1 MTPWLVLSK
10 YSPSLRECNGAGA
23 CCARVGPGGRRRGP
37 VSAEDPAAR
46 PVRAS
51 RWTVL
56 VAFSLLVACTQ
67 LLWLTFAA
75 VTDQTS
81 AALHVSN
88 GAVGDLAV
96 VNPLLFVL
104 LAIPAGRWLDRH
116 FAAALTAGAAL
127 TAAGSLLRVIDTHS
141 FGWLLA
147 GQLVV
152 SAGQPLVL
160 NASTKVAA
168 RYFPSGERTAAI
180 SVASAA
186 QFVGILAAAL
196 TSGPLVSGGGLTLLL
211 TVHAGVT
218 MAAALAVAAAV
229 RVPAAFP
236 AEAPAHESLSWLR
249 RDRLMWKLAGLLF
262 IGVGVFNAIA
272 TWLDSILTKFG
283 HESLSGP
290 FIALTTV
297 AGIAGAAVLPGFV
310 TARGRRGDM
319 LLAATV
325 TTAVVF
331 ALLALAHAPA
341 VFGVALAVEGFVL
354 LACLPVA
361 LEWSE
366 VHVGPARAG
375 TATGAL
381 LLAGNLGGV
390 VLVLVVQAVVGNPYA
405 ALLVMSATA
414 LPGIFIA
421 LRLPAATPVPA
432 DNPVPARG
440 PVS

>member
-1 MTPWLVLSK
+1 MPDTGAVIDDVTP
-10 YSPSLRECNGAGA
+10 RFGA
-23 CCARVGPGGRRRGP
+23 
-37 VSAEDPAAR
+37 
-46 PVRAS
+46 VRAS

-56 VAFSLLVACTQ
+56 VAFALLIACTQ

-88 GAVGDLAV
+88 GVVGDLAV
-96 VNPLLFVL
+96 VNPLLFVV
-104 LAIPAGRWLDRH
+104 LAIPAGRWMDRN
-116 FAAALTAGAAL
+116 FGAAL
-127 TAAGSLLRVIDTHS
+127 AAGAVLTAVGSLVRVVDSSS
-141 FGWLLA
+141 FAWVLA
-147 GQLVV
+147 GQLIV

-168 RYFPSGERTAAI
+168 RYFPEGERTAAI

-186 QFVGILAAAL
+186 QFAGILLAAL
-196 TSGPLVSGGGLTLLL
+196 TSGPLVSAGGLKLLL

-218 MAAALAVAAAV
+218 VAVAVAMLVAL
-229 RVPAAFP
+229 RLPAAFP
-236 AEAPAHESLSWLR
+236 VEAPAHESLGWLR
-249 RDRLMWKLAGLLF
+249 QDRLMWKLAGLLF

-290 FIALTTV
+290 LIGLTTV
-297 AGIAGAAVLPGFV
+297 AGIAGAAVLPGIV
-310 TARGRRGDM
+310 TKRDKRRGM
-319 LLAATV
+319 LVAATV
-325 TTAVVF
+325 TTTAVF
-331 ALLALAHAPA
+331 AVLAVAHVPVIFGLL
-341 VFGVALAVEGFVL
+341 LAVEGFVL

-390 VLVLVVQAVVGNPYA
+390 LLVLLVQAVIGNPYA
-405 ALLVMSATA
+405 ALLMMSVTA
-414 LPGIFIA
+414 VPGIVIAMRLPGVTRA
-421 LRLPAATPVPA
+421 PAAASSPTVNDPVA
-432 DNPVPARG
+432 
-440 PVS
+440 

>member
-1 MTPWLVLSK
+1 M
-10 YSPSLRECNGAGA
+10 
-23 CCARVGPGGRRRGP
+23 
-37 VSAEDPAAR
+37 SAEVPAAW

-56 VAFSLLVACTQ
+56 VAFGLLVACTQ

-81 AALHVSN
+81 AALHVSQ

-116 FAAALTAGAAL
+116 FGAALTAGAVL
-127 TAAGSLLRVIDTHS
+127 TSAGALLRVVDTHS

-168 RYFPSGERTAAI
+168 RYFPERERTAAI

-196 TSGPLVSGGGLTLLL
+196 TSGPLVSAGGLTLLL
-211 TVHAGVT
+211 TVHAAMTV
-218 MAAALAVAAAV
+218 AVAVAVVAAL
-229 RVPAAFP
+229 RLPAAFP
-236 AEAPAHESLSWLR
+236 VQAPPHESLSWLR
-249 RDRLMWKLAGLLF
+249 HDRLLWKLAGLLF
-262 IGVGVFNAIA
+262 IGVGIFNAIA

-283 HESLSGP
+283 HGGLSGP
-290 FIALTTV
+290 LIALTTV
-297 AGIAGAAVLPGFV
+297 AGIAGAAVLPGIA
-310 TARGRRGDM
+310 TARDWRRGM
-319 LLAATV
+319 LLVAVV

-331 ALLALAHAPA
+331 ALLALVHAPVA
-341 VFGVALAVEGFVL
+341 FWVALAVEGFVL
-354 LACLPVA
+354 LACLPVT

-375 TATGAL
+375 TAVGAL

-390 VLVLVVQAVVGNPYA
+390 VLVLLVQAVVGSPDV
-405 ALLVMSATA
+405 ALLVMAATA
-414 LPGIFIA
+414 LPGIAVA
-421 LRLPAATPVPA
+421 LRLPGAVPDRA
-432 DNPVPARG
+432 LQDPAPARG

>member
-1 MTPWLVLSK
+1 MD
-10 YSPSLRECNGAGA
+10 
-23 CCARVGPGGRRRGP
+23 
-37 VSAEDPAAR
+37 AEAPQAR

-51 RWTVL
+51 RWTIL

-75 VTDQTS
+75 VTDQTGT
-81 AALHVSN
+81 ALHVSS

-96 VNPLLFVL
+96 VNPLLFVV

-127 TAAGSLLRVIDTHS
+127 TAAGALLRVVDTRS

-147 GQLVV
+147 GQLVI

-168 RYFPSGERTAAI
+168 RYFPGGERTMAI

-196 TSGPLVSGGGLTLLL
+196 TSGPLVSAGGLTLLL

-218 MAAALAVAAAV
+218 VAIAVAMVATV
-229 RVPAAFP
+229 RLPAAFP
-236 AEAPAHESLSWLR
+236 AQAPAHESLAWLR
-249 RDRLMWKLAGLLF
+249 RDRLLWKLAGLLF
-262 IGVGVFNAIA
+262 IGVGIFNAVA

-283 HESLSGP
+283 HGGLSGP
-290 FIALTTV
+290 LIALTTA
-297 AGIAGAAVLPGFV
+297 AGIAGAAVLPGIV
-310 TARGRRGDM
+310 TARDRRRGM
-319 LLAATV
+319 LVAATV

-390 VLVLVVQAVVGNPYA
+390 VLVLVVQAVVGSPYA
-405 ALLVMSATA
+405 ALLVMAAAA
-414 LPGIFIA
+414 LPGIVIA
-421 LRLPAATPVPA
+421 LRLPGAQQAPGLQ
-432 DNPVPARG
+432 D
-440 PVS
+440 PVSAQAPIS

>member
-1 MTPWLVLSK
+1 MT
-10 YSPSLRECNGAGA
+10 
-23 CCARVGPGGRRRGP
+23 
-37 VSAEDPAAR
+37 AEPAAAS
-46 PVRAS
+46 PVRAG

-56 VAFSLLVACTQ
+56 VSFSLLVACTQ

-81 AALHVSN
+81 AALHVSS

-127 TAAGSLLRVIDTHS
+127 TATGALLRVIDTHS

-147 GQLVV
+147 GQVV
-152 SAGQPLVL
+152 ISAGQPLVL

-168 RYFPSGERTAAI
+168 RYFPAAERTTAI

-196 TSGPLVSGGGLTLLL
+196 TSGPLVSAGGLTLLL
-211 TVHAGVT
+211 TVHAAVT
-218 MAAALAVAAAV
+218 VAVAVVVAV
-229 RVPAAFP
+229 TARLPAAFP
-236 AEAPAHESLSWLR
+236 AQAPARESLGWLR
-249 RDRLMWKLAGLLF
+249 RDQLMWKLAGLLF

-283 HESLSGP
+283 HGGLSGP
-290 FIALTTV
+290 LIALTTV
-297 AGIAGAAVLPGFV
+297 AGIAGAAVLPGLV
-310 TARGRRGDM
+310 TRRDRRRGM
-319 LLAATV
+319 LVVATV
-325 TTAVVF
+325 TTTIVF
-331 ALLALAHAPA
+331 ALLAVVHAPV

-366 VHVGPARAG
+366 VHVGPARAA

-390 VLVLVVQAVVGNPYA
+390 VLVLVVQAVVGSPYA
-405 ALLVMSATA
+405 ALLVMAATA
-414 LPGIFIA
+414 VPGIVVA
-421 LRLPAATPVPA
+421 LRLPDAAPA
-432 DNPVPARG
+432 PAAQDSSA
-440 PVS
+440 PAA

>member
-1 MTPWLVLSK
+1 MD
-10 YSPSLRECNGAGA
+10 
-23 CCARVGPGGRRRGP
+23 
-37 VSAEDPAAR
+37 AEAPQAR
-46 PVRAS
+46 PVGAS
-51 RWTVL
+51 RWTIL

-75 VTDQTS
+75 VTDQTGT
-81 AALHVSN
+81 ALHVSS

-96 VNPLLFVL
+96 VNPLLFVV

-127 TAAGSLLRVIDTHS
+127 TAAGALLRVVDTRS

-147 GQLVV
+147 GQLVI

-168 RYFPSGERTAAI
+168 RYFPGGERTMAI

-196 TSGPLVSGGGLTLLL
+196 TSGPLVSAGGLTLLL

-218 MAAALAVAAAV
+218 VAIAVAMVATV
-229 RVPAAFP
+229 RLPAAFP
-236 AEAPAHESLSWLR
+236 AQAPAHESLGWLR
-249 RDRLMWKLAGLLF
+249 RDRLLWKLAGLLF
-262 IGVGVFNAIA
+262 IGVGIFNAVA

-283 HESLSGP
+283 HGGLSGP
-290 FIALTTV
+290 LIALTTV
-297 AGIAGAAVLPGFV
+297 AGIAGAAVLPGIV
-310 TARGRRGDM
+310 TARDRRRGM
-319 LLAATV
+319 LVAATV

-390 VLVLVVQAVVGNPYA
+390 VLVLVVQAVVGSPYA
-405 ALLVMSATA
+405 ALLVMAAAA
-414 LPGIFIA
+414 LPGIVIA
-421 LRLPAATPVPA
+421 LRLPGAQQATGLQ
-432 DNPVPARG
+432 D
-440 PVS
+440 PVSAQAPIS

>member
-1 MTPWLVLSK
+1 MT
-10 YSPSLRECNGAGA
+10 
-23 CCARVGPGGRRRGP
+23 
-37 VSAEDPAAR
+37 AEDPAAR

-56 VAFSLLVACTQ
+56 VSFSLLVACTQ

-75 VTDQTS
+75 VTDQTG
-81 AALHVSN
+81 AALHVST

-96 VNPLLFVL
+96 VNPLLFVI
-104 LAIPAGRWLDRH
+104 LAIPAGRWLDRN
-116 FAAALTAGAAL
+116 FAAALTAGAVL
-127 TAAGSLLRVIDTHS
+127 TAGGALLRVIDARS

-168 RYFPSGERTAAI
+168 RYFPAGERTTAI
-180 SVASAA
+180 SMASAA
-186 QFVGILAAAL
+186 QFVGILAAAV
-196 TSGPLVSGGGLTLLL
+196 TSGPLVSAGGLTLLL
-211 TVHAGVT
+211 TVHAAVT
-218 MAAALAVAAAV
+218 VAVAVVMVAAV
-229 RVPAAFP
+229 RLPAAFP
-236 AEAPAHESLSWLR
+236 TQAPAQESLSWLR
-249 RDRLMWKLAGLLF
+249 RDRLMWKLAALLF

-283 HESLSGP
+283 HGGLSGP
-290 FIALTTV
+290 LIALTTV

-310 TARGRRGDM
+310 AAGGRRRGM
-319 LLAATV
+319 LLVATV
-325 TTAVVF
+325 TTVVVF
-331 ALLALAHAPA
+331 ALLALAHAP
-341 VFGVALAVEGFVL
+341 VMFGVALAVEGFVL

-390 VLVLVVQAVVGNPYA
+390 VLVLLVQAVVGSPYA
-405 ALLVMSATA
+405 ALLVMAATA
-414 LPGIFIA
+414 LPGIAVA
-421 LRLPAATPVPA
+421 LRLPATAPTPALQEPVTAT
-432 DNPVPARG
+432 G
-440 PVS
+440 PVA

>member
-1 MTPWLVLSK
+1 MT
-10 YSPSLRECNGAGA
+10 A
-23 CCARVGPGGRRRGP
+23 
-37 VSAEDPAAR
+37 

-56 VAFSLLVACTQ
+56 IAFSLLVACTQ

-81 AALHVSN
+81 AALHVSQ

-96 VNPLLFVL
+96 VNPLLFVV
-104 LAIPAGRWLDRH
+104 LAIPAGRWLDRR
-116 FAAALTAGAAL
+116 FGAALAAGAVL
-127 TAAGSLLRVIDTHS
+127 TAAGALLRVVDTHS

-168 RYFPSGERTAAI
+168 RYFPERERTAAI

-196 TSGPLVSGGGLTLLL
+196 TSGPLVSAGGLTLLL
-211 TVHAGVT
+211 TVHAAVT
-218 MAAALAVAAAV
+218 TALAAVMLAAL
-229 RVPAAFP
+229 RLPAAFP
-236 AEAPAHESLSWLR
+236 VQAPAHESLGWLR
-249 RDRLMWKLAGLLF
+249 RDRLLWKLAGLLF
-262 IGVGVFNAIA
+262 IGVGIFNAIA

-283 HESLSGP
+283 HGSLSGP
-290 FIALTTV
+290 LIGLTTV

-310 TARGRRGDM
+310 SARNKRHRM
-319 LLAATV
+319 LLVAVV
-325 TTAVVF
+325 TTVAVFTLLAVV
-331 ALLALAHAPA
+331 HAP
-341 VFGVALAVEGFVL
+341 VAFWVLLAVEGFVL

-375 TATGAL
+375 TAVGAL

-390 VLVLVVQAVVGNPYA
+390 ILVLVVQAVVGNPYA
-405 ALLVMSATA
+405 ALLVMAATA
-414 LPGIFIA
+414 LPGIAIA
-421 LRLPAATPVPA
+421 LRLPDARRAPAPA
-432 DNPVPARG
+432 D
-440 PVS
+440 PVSAMGPTTGPAT

>member
-1 MTPWLVLSK
+1 VAAAP
-10 YSPSLRECNGAGA
+10 A
-23 CCARVGPGGRRRGP
+23 
-37 VSAEDPAAR
+37 PAAL

-51 RWTVL
+51 RWTIL

-75 VTDQTS
+75 VTDQAS
-81 AALHVSN
+81 AALHVST

-96 VNPLLFVL
+96 VNPLLFVI

-127 TAAGSLLRVIDTHS
+127 TAAGALLRVIDAHS

-147 GQLVV
+147 GQLVI

-168 RYFPSGERTAAI
+168 RYFPLRERTTAI

-196 TSGPLVSGGGLTLLL
+196 SSGPLVSGGGLALLL
-211 TVHAGVT
+211 TVHA
-218 MAAALAVAAAV
+218 AVAVAIAV
-229 RVPAAFP
+229 AVVVVARLPAAFP
-236 AEAPAHESLSWLR
+236 AQAPAHESLSWLR

-283 HESLSGP
+283 HGGLSGP
-290 FIALTTV
+290 LIALTTV
-297 AGIAGAAVLPGFV
+297 AGIAGAAVLPGIV
-310 TARGRRGDM
+310 TARDQRRGM
-319 LLAATV
+319 LVVATV

-331 ALLALAHAPA
+331 ALLALVHAPA
-341 VFGVALAVEGFVL
+341 IFGVSLAVEGFVL

-366 VHVGPARAG
+366 IHVGAARAG

-390 VLVLVVQAVVGNPYA
+390 VLVLVVQAVVGSA
-405 ALLVMSATA
+405 QVALLVMAAAA
-414 LPGIFIA
+414 LPGIAIA
-421 LRLPAATPVPA
+421 ARLPDAQ
-432 DNPVPARG
+432 PARG
-440 PVS
+440 LQDPVSAEAPLP

>member
-1 MTPWLVLSK
+1 M
-10 YSPSLRECNGAGA
+10 
-23 CCARVGPGGRRRGP
+23 
-37 VSAEDPAAR
+37 SAEAPAAG
-46 PVRAS
+46 PIGAS
-51 RWTVL
+51 RWVAL
-56 VAFSLLVACTQ
+56 VSFCLLVACTQ

-75 VTDQTS
+75 VTDQTG
-81 AALHVSN
+81 AVLHVSS

-116 FAAALTAGAAL
+116 FAAALTAGAVL
-127 TAAGSLLRVIDTHS
+127 TAGGALLRVIDTRS
-141 FGWLLA
+141 FVWLLA

-168 RYFPSGERTAAI
+168 RYFPAGERTAAI
-180 SVASAA
+180 SAASAA

-196 TSGPLVSGGGLTLLL
+196 TSGPLVSAGGLRLLL
-211 TVHAGVT
+211 TVHAVV
-218 MAAALAVAAAV
+218 AVAAAV
-229 RVPAAFP
+229 VVVAAVRLPAAFP
-236 AEAPAHESLSWLR
+236 TQAPAHESLSWLR
-249 RDRLMWKLAGLLF
+249 HDRLMWKLAGLLF

-283 HESLSGP
+283 HGGLSGP
-290 FIALTTV
+290 LIALTTV

-310 TARGRRGDM
+310 AGGGRRRGM
-319 LLAATV
+319 ALVATA

-331 ALLALAHAPA
+331 ALLAVVHAPV

-366 VHVGPARAG
+366 VHAGAARAG

-390 VLVLVVQAVVGNPYA
+390 VLVLVVQAVVGSPYA
-405 ALLVMSATA
+405 ALLVMAATA
-414 LPGIFIA
+414 LPGIAIA
-421 LRLPAATPVPA
+421 LRLPAAVPA
-432 DNPVPARG
+432 AALQEPVPARG
-440 PVS
+440 SAS

>member
-1 MTPWLVLSK
+1 MT
-10 YSPSLRECNGAGA
+10 
-23 CCARVGPGGRRRGP
+23 
-37 VSAEDPAAR
+37 AEDPAAR

-56 VAFSLLVACTQ
+56 VSFSLLVACTQ

-75 VTDQTS
+75 VTDQTG
-81 AALHVSN
+81 AALHVST

-96 VNPLLFVL
+96 VNPLLFVI
-104 LAIPAGRWLDRH
+104 LAIPAGRWLDRN
-116 FAAALTAGAAL
+116 FAAALTAGAVL
-127 TAAGSLLRVIDTHS
+127 TAGGALLRVIDARS

-168 RYFPSGERTAAI
+168 RYFPAGERTTAI
-180 SVASAA
+180 SMASAA
-186 QFVGILAAAL
+186 QFVGILAAAV
-196 TSGPLVSGGGLTLLL
+196 TSGPLVSAGGLTLLL
-211 TVHAGVT
+211 TVHAAVT
-218 MAAALAVAAAV
+218 VAVAVVMVAAV
-229 RVPAAFP
+229 RLPAAFP
-236 AEAPAHESLSWLR
+236 TQAPAQESLSWLR
-249 RDRLMWKLAGLLF
+249 RDRLMWKLAALLF

-283 HESLSGP
+283 HGGLSGP
-290 FIALTTV
+290 LIALTTV

-310 TARGRRGDM
+310 AAGGRRRGM
-319 LLAATV
+319 LLVATV
-325 TTAVVF
+325 TTVVVF
-331 ALLALAHAPA
+331 ALLALAHAP
-341 VFGVALAVEGFVL
+341 VMFGVALAVEGFVL

-390 VLVLVVQAVVGNPYA
+390 VLVLLVQAVVGSPYA
-405 ALLVMSATA
+405 ALLVMAATA
-414 LPGIFIA
+414 LPGIAVA
-421 LRLPAATPVPA
+421 LRLPATAPTPALQERVTAT
-432 DNPVPARG
+432 G
-440 PVS
+440 PVA

>member
-1 MTPWLVLSK
+1 M
-10 YSPSLRECNGAGA
+10 N
-23 CCARVGPGGRRRGP
+23 
-37 VSAEDPAAR
+37 AETPAA
-46 PVRAS
+46 PAVRAS

-104 LAIPAGRWLDRH
+104 FAIPAGRWLDRH
-116 FAAALTAGAAL
+116 FTAALTAGAGL
-127 TAAGSLLRVIDTHS
+127 TAAGALLRVVDTHS
-141 FGWLLA
+141 FVVLLI

-160 NASTKVAA
+160 NAITKVAA
-168 RYFPSGERTAAI
+168 RYFPGAERTMAI
-180 SVASAA
+180 SVGSAA

-196 TSGPLVSGGGLTLLL
+196 TSGPLVSAGGLTLLL
-211 TVHAGVT
+211 SVHAAVT
-218 MAAALAVAAAV
+218 AAVAVFVVAAI

-249 RDRLMWKLAGLLF
+249 RDRLMWQLAGLLF

-283 HESLSGP
+283 HGGLSGP
-290 FIALTTV
+290 FIAVTTV
-297 AGIAGAAVLPGFV
+297 AGIAGAAVLPGLV
-310 TARGRRGDM
+310 AARGRRGDM

-325 TTAVVF
+325 TTTVVF
-331 ALLALAHAPA
+331 ALLALVHAPV
-341 VFGVALAVEGFVL
+341 VFEIG
-354 LACLPVA
+354 
-361 LEWSE
+361 
-366 VHVGPARAG
+366 RASCRER
-375 TATGAL
+375 
-381 LLAGNLGGV
+381 V
-390 VLVLVVQAVVGNPYA
+390 
-405 ALLVMSATA
+405 
-414 LPGIFIA
+414 
-421 LRLPAATPVPA
+421 
-432 DNPVPARG
+432 
-440 PVS
+440 

>member
-1 MTPWLVLSK
+1 MN
-10 YSPSLRECNGAGA
+10 E
-23 CCARVGPGGRRRGP
+23 
-37 VSAEDPAAR
+37 AA

-51 RWTVL
+51 RWAVL
-56 VAFSLLVACTQ
+56 VSFSLLVACTQ

-88 GAVGDLAV
+88 GTVGDLAV

-116 FAAALTAGAAL
+116 FTAALTAGAAL
-127 TAAGSLLRVIDTHS
+127 TAAGALLRVVDTRS

-160 NASTKVAA
+160 NATTKVAA
-168 RYFPSGERTAAI
+168 RYFPEAERTMAI
-180 SVASAA
+180 SAASAA

-196 TSGPLVSGGGLTLLL
+196 TSGPLVSAGGLTLLL
-211 TVHAGVT
+211 TVHAAVT
-218 MAAALAVAAAV
+218 AAAALTVVAAA
-229 RVPAAFP
+229 RLPAAFP
-236 AEAPAHESLSWLR
+236 AQARAHESLGWLR

-262 IGVGVFNAIA
+262 IGVGIFNAIA

-283 HESLSGP
+283 HGGLAGP
-290 FIALTTV
+290 LIALTTV

-310 TARGRRGDM
+310 TARDRRAGM

-325 TTAVVF
+325 TSAAVF
-331 ALLALAHAPA
+331 ALLALVHAPA

-390 VLVLVVQAVVGNPYA
+390 VLVLLVQAVVGSPYA
-405 ALLVMSATA
+405 ALLVMAATA
-414 LPGIFIA
+414 LPGIAIA
-421 LRLPAATPVPA
+421 LRLPAGAPVRA
-432 DNPVPARG
+432 DGPVPARR
-440 PVS
+440 PIS

>member
-1 MTPWLVLSK
+1 MT
-10 YSPSLRECNGAGA
+10 
-23 CCARVGPGGRRRGP
+23 
-37 VSAEDPAAR
+37 AEDPAAR

-56 VAFSLLVACTQ
+56 VSFSLLVACTQ

-75 VTDQTS
+75 VTDQTG
-81 AALHVSN
+81 AALHVST

-96 VNPLLFVL
+96 VNPLLFVI
-104 LAIPAGRWLDRH
+104 LAIPAGRWLDRN
-116 FAAALTAGAAL
+116 FAAALTAGAVL
-127 TAAGSLLRVIDTHS
+127 TAGGALLRVIDTRS

-168 RYFPSGERTAAI
+168 RYFPAGERTTAI
-180 SVASAA
+180 SMASAA
-186 QFVGILAAAL
+186 QFVGILAAAV
-196 TSGPLVSGGGLTLLL
+196 TSGPLVSAGGLTLLL
-211 TVHAGVT
+211 TVHAAVT
-218 MAAALAVAAAV
+218 VAVAVVMVAAV
-229 RVPAAFP
+229 RLPAAFP
-236 AEAPAHESLSWLR
+236 TQAPAQESLSWLR
-249 RDRLMWKLAGLLF
+249 RDRLMWKLAALLF

-272 TWLDSILTKFG
+272 TWLDSILSKFG
-283 HESLSGP
+283 HGGLSGP
-290 FIALTTV
+290 LIALTTV

-310 TARGRRGDM
+310 AAGGRRRGM
-319 LLAATV
+319 LLVATV
-325 TTAVVF
+325 TTVVVF
-331 ALLALAHAPA
+331 ALLALAHAP
-341 VFGVALAVEGFVL
+341 VLFGVALAVEGFVL

-390 VLVLVVQAVVGNPYA
+390 VLVLLVQAVVGSPYA
-405 ALLVMSATA
+405 ALLVMAATA
-414 LPGIFIA
+414 LPGIAVA
-421 LRLPAATPVPA
+421 LRLPGTAPTPALQERVTAT
-432 DNPVPARG
+432 G
-440 PVS
+440 PVA

>member
-1 MTPWLVLSK
+1 MNAEIP
-10 YSPSLRECNGAGA
+10 GAG
-23 CCARVGPGGRRRGP
+23 
-37 VSAEDPAAR
+37 

-56 VAFSLLVACTQ
+56 VSFSLLVACTQ

-75 VTDQTS
+75 ITDQTS

-116 FAAALTAGAAL
+116 FTAALSAGAAL
-127 TAAGSLLRVIDTHS
+127 TAAGALLRVVDTHS

-168 RYFPSGERTAAI
+168 RYFPAGERTAAI
-180 SVASAA
+180 SMASAA

-196 TSGPLVSGGGLTLLL
+196 SSGPLFDAGGLTLLL
-211 TVHAGVT
+211 AVHAGVT
-218 MAAALAVAAAV
+218 VAVAVIVVMAC
-229 RVPAAFP
+229 RLPAAFP

-249 RDRLMWKLAGLLF
+249 HDRLMWKLAALLF
-262 IGVGVFNAIA
+262 IGVGIFNAIA

-283 HESLSGP
+283 HGGLSGP
-290 FIALTTV
+290 LIALTTL
-297 AGIAGAAVLPGFV
+297 AGIAGAAVLPGIV
-310 TARGRRGDM
+310 SKRDQRRGM
-319 LLAATV
+319 LVVA
-325 TTAVVF
+325 TAVTVGVF
-331 ALLALAHAPA
+331 ALLTVVHVP
-341 VFGVALAVEGFVL
+341 VMFGIALAVEGFVL

-366 VHVGPARAG
+366 VHVGAARAA

-390 VLVLVVQAVVGNPYA
+390 VLVLVVQGVVGNPYA
-405 ALLVMSATA
+405 ALLVMAATA
-414 LPGIFIA
+414 VPGIFVA
-421 LRLPAATPVPA
+421 LRLPSAAAAKTAQDPA
-432 DNPVPARG
+432 LVRG
-440 PVS
+440 PVN

>member
-1 MTPWLVLSK
+1 MTVA
-10 YSPSLRECNGAGA
+10 AGL
-23 CCARVGPGGRRRGP
+23 
-37 VSAEDPAAR
+37 

-56 VAFSLLVACTQ
+56 VSFSLLVACTQ

-96 VNPLLFVL
+96 VNPLLFVI

-116 FAAALTAGAAL
+116 FTAALTAGAAL
-127 TAAGSLLRVIDTHS
+127 TAAGALLRVVDTRS

-147 GQLVV
+147 GQLVI

-168 RYFPSGERTAAI
+168 RYFPAGERTAAI
-180 SVASAA
+180 SMASAA

-196 TSGPLVSGGGLTLLL
+196 TSGPLVSAGGLTLLL
-211 TVHAGVT
+211 AVHAGVT
-218 MAAALAVAAAV
+218 AVVAVVMAATA

-236 AEAPAHESLSWLR
+236 AQAPAHESLSWLR

-272 TWLDSILTKFG
+272 TWLDSILAKFG
-283 HESLSGP
+283 HGGLSGP
-290 FIALTTV
+290 LIALTTV
-297 AGIAGAAVLPGFV
+297 AGIAGAAILPGIV
-310 TARGRRGDM
+310 TARDRRRGM

-331 ALLALAHAPA
+331 ALLAAVHAPV
-341 VFGVALAVEGFVL
+341 VFGVALAVEGFML

-366 VHVGPARAG
+366 VHVGPARAA

-390 VLVLVVQAVVGNPYA
+390 VLVLVVQAVVGSPYA
-405 ALLVMSATA
+405 ALLVMAATA
-414 LPGIFIA
+414 LPGILVA
-421 LRLPAATPVPA
+421 LRLPGAAQAPVPA
-432 DNPVPARG
+432 DPAPQRAG
-440 PVS
+440 DTA

>member
-1 MTPWLVLSK
+1 M
-10 YSPSLRECNGAGA
+10 N
-23 CCARVGPGGRRRGP
+23 
-37 VSAEDPAAR
+37 AETPAA
-46 PVRAS
+46 PAVRAS

-104 LAIPAGRWLDRH
+104 FAIPAGRWLDRH
-116 FAAALTAGAAL
+116 FTAALTAGAGL
-127 TAAGSLLRVIDTHS
+127 TAAGALLRVVDTHS
-141 FGWLLA
+141 FVVLLT

-160 NASTKVAA
+160 NAITKVAA
-168 RYFPSGERTAAI
+168 RYFPGAERTMAI
-180 SVASAA
+180 SVGSAA

-196 TSGPLVSGGGLTLLL
+196 TSGPLVSAGGLTLLL
-211 TVHAGVT
+211 SVHAAVT
-218 MAAALAVAAAV
+218 AAVAVFVVVAI

-249 RDRLMWKLAGLLF
+249 RDRLMWQLAGLLF

-283 HESLSGP
+283 HGGLSGP
-290 FIALTTV
+290 FIAVTTV
-297 AGIAGAAVLPGFV
+297 AGIAGAAVLPGLV
-310 TARGRRGDM
+310 AARGRRGDM

-325 TTAVVF
+325 TTTVVF
-331 ALLALAHAPA
+331 ALLALVHAPV

-366 VHVGPARAG
+366 VHVGPGRAA

-390 VLVLVVQAVVGNPYA
+390 ILVLLVQAVVGNPYA

-414 LPGIFIA
+414 LPGIAIA
-421 LRLPAATPVPA
+421 YRLPRATPAPA
-432 DNPVPARG
+432 TEDPVAARG

>member
-1 MTPWLVLSK
+1 MPDTDAVIDDV
-10 YSPSLRECNGAGA
+10 SPRSG
-23 CCARVGPGGRRRGP
+23 
-37 VSAEDPAAR
+37 

-56 VAFSLLVACTQ
+56 VAFALLVACTQ

-88 GAVGDLAV
+88 GVVGDLAV
-96 VNPLLFVL
+96 VNPLLFVV
-104 LAIPAGRWLDRH
+104 LAIPAGRWLDRN
-116 FAAALTAGAAL
+116 FGAAL
-127 TAAGSLLRVIDTHS
+127 AAGAILTAVGSLLRVVDTTS
-141 FGWLLA
+141 FAWLLA

-168 RYFPSGERTAAI
+168 RYFPEGERTAAI

-186 QFVGILAAAL
+186 QFVGILLAAL
-196 TSGPLVSGGGLTLLL
+196 TSGPLVSAGGMTLLL
-211 TVHAGVT
+211 TVHAAVT
-218 MAAALAVAAAV
+218 VAVAVAMLVAL
-229 RVPAAFP
+229 RLPAAFP
-236 AEAPAHESLSWLR
+236 VEAPAHESLGWLR
-249 RDRLMWKLAGLLF
+249 QDRLMWKLAALLF

-290 FIALTTV
+290 LIGLTTV
-297 AGIAGAAVLPGFV
+297 AGIAGAAVLPGIVTKRDKRRGMLV
-310 TARGRRGDM
+310 TAT
-319 LLAATV
+319 AV
-325 TTAVVF
+325 TAVVF
-331 ALLALAHAPA
+331 ALLAVAHVPV
-341 VFGVALAVEGFVL
+341 VFGVLLAVEGFVL

-366 VHVGPARAG
+366 VHAGPARAG

-390 VLVLVVQAVVGNPYA
+390 LMVLLVQAVIGNPYA
-405 ALLVMSATA
+405 ALLVMSVMA
-414 LPGIFIA
+414 LPGIAIA
-421 LRLPAATPVPA
+421 LRLPSVTRAPAAASPSPVK
-432 DNPVPARG
+432 G
-440 PVS
+440 PVA

>member
-1 MTPWLVLSK
+1 VTV
-10 YSPSLRECNGAGA
+10 
-23 CCARVGPGGRRRGP
+23 RG
-37 VSAEDPAAR
+37 
-46 PVRAS
+46 S
-51 RWTVL
+51 RWMVL
-56 VAFSLLVACTQ
+56 ISFSLLVACTQ

-81 AALHVSN
+81 AALRVSQ

-96 VNPLLFVL
+96 VNPLLFVV
-104 LAIPAGRWLDRH
+104 LAIPAGRWLDRR
-116 FAAALTAGAAL
+116 FGAALTAGAVL
-127 TAAGSLLRVIDTHS
+127 TAAGALLRLVDTHS

-160 NASTKVAA
+160 NATTKVAA
-168 RYFPSGERTAAI
+168 RYFPSAERTTAI

-218 MAAALAVAAAV
+218 VAVALAVAMAV
-229 RVPAAFP
+229 RLPAAFP
-236 AEAPAHESLSWLR
+236 AQAPAHEPLSWLR
-249 RDRLMWKLAGLLF
+249 HDRLMWKLAGLLF
-262 IGVGVFNAIA
+262 IGVGIFNVIA

-283 HESLSGP
+283 HGGLSGP
-290 FIALTTV
+290 LIALTTV

-310 TARGRRGDM
+310 TARDRRGGM
-319 LLAATV
+319 LLVATV
-325 TTAVVF
+325 TSALVF
-331 ALLALAHAPA
+331 VLLALLHAPV

-405 ALLVMSATA
+405 ALLVMAATA
-414 LPGIFIA
+414 LPGIAIA
-421 LRLPAATPVPA
+421 LRLPGVARVPVL
-432 DNPVPARG
+432 VKG
-440 PVS
+440 PVA

>member
-1 MTPWLVLSK
+1 
-10 YSPSLRECNGAGA
+10 
-23 CCARVGPGGRRRGP
+23 
-37 VSAEDPAAR
+37 VSAETPAAQA
-46 PVRAS
+46 VRAS

-56 VAFSLLVACTQ
+56 VAFSLLVASTQ

-81 AALHVSN
+81 AAMHVSN

-96 VNPLLFVL
+96 VNPLLFVVF
-104 LAIPAGRWLDRH
+104 AIPAGRWLDRH
-116 FAAALTAGAAL
+116 FAAALSAGAAL
-127 TAAGSLLRVIDTHS
+127 TAAGALVRVVDTHS
-141 FGWLLA
+141 FVVVLT

-160 NASTKVAA
+160 NAITKVAA
-168 RYFPSGERTAAI
+168 RYFPAGERTMAI
-180 SVASAA
+180 SVGSAA

-196 TSGPLVSGGGLTLLL
+196 TSGPLVSAGGLTLLL
-211 TVHAGVT
+211 TVHAAVT
-218 MAAALAVAAAV
+218 TAIAVFVVVAI

-236 AEAPAHESLSWLR
+236 AEAPAHESLRWLR
-249 RDRLMWKLAGLLF
+249 GDRLMWKLGGLLF

-283 HESLSGP
+283 HAGLSGP
-290 FIALTTV
+290 FIALTTI
-297 AGIAGAAVLPGFV
+297 AGIAGAAVLPGLA

-331 ALLALAHAPA
+331 ALLALVHAPV
-341 VFGVALAVEGFVL
+341 VFGVALTVEGFVL

-366 VHVGPARAG
+366 VHVGPARAA

-390 VLVLVVQAVVGNPYA
+390 ILVLLVQAVVGNPYA
-405 ALLVMSATA
+405 ALLMMSATA
-414 LPGIFIA
+414 LPGIAIA
-421 LRLPAATPVPA
+421 YRLPRAAPTPA
-432 DNPVPARG
+432 AEDPVAASG
-440 PVS
+440 PTS

>member
-1 MTPWLVLSK
+1 MT
-10 YSPSLRECNGAGA
+10 
-23 CCARVGPGGRRRGP
+23 
-37 VSAEDPAAR
+37 AEPAAAS

-56 VAFSLLVACTQ
+56 VSFSLLVACTQ

-81 AALHVSN
+81 AALHVSS

-127 TAAGSLLRVIDTHS
+127 TATGALLRVIDTHS

-147 GQLVV
+147 GQVV
-152 SAGQPLVL
+152 ISAGQPLVL

-168 RYFPSGERTAAI
+168 RYFPASERTTAI

-196 TSGPLVSGGGLTLLL
+196 TSGPLVSAGGLTLLL
-211 TVHAGVT
+211 TVHAAVT
-218 MAAALAVAAAV
+218 VAVAVVVAV
-229 RVPAAFP
+229 TARLPAAFP
-236 AEAPAHESLSWLR
+236 AQAPARESLGWLR

-283 HESLSGP
+283 HGGLSGP
-290 FIALTTV
+290 LIALTTV
-297 AGIAGAAVLPGFV
+297 AGIAGAAVLPGLV
-310 TARGRRGDM
+310 TRRDRRRGM
-319 LLAATV
+319 LLVATV
-325 TTAVVF
+325 TTTIVF
-331 ALLALAHAPA
+331 ALLAVVHAPA

-366 VHVGPARAG
+366 VHVGPARAA

-390 VLVLVVQAVVGNPYA
+390 VLVLVVQAVVGSPYA
-405 ALLVMSATA
+405 ALLVMAATA
-414 LPGIFIA
+414 VPGIVVA
-421 LRLPAATPVPA
+421 LRLPDAAAAPA
-432 DNPVPARG
+432 AQDSSAPAA
-440 PVS
+440 